1 MATSDFSTV
10 DLYDT
15 YPKKVQACGPL
26 CRNFGGYFPYADTDG
41 ARLSEADLAGDA
53 SIATE

>member
-1 MATSDFSTV
+1 MAPSDFSTV

-26 CRNFGGYFPYADTDG
+26 FRNFGGYFPYADTDG
-41 ARLSEADLAGDA
+41 ALLSETDLADDA

>member
-15 YPKKVQACGPL
+15 YPKKVQACGPP
-26 CRNFGGYFPYADTDG
+26 CRNFGGHFPFADADG
-41 ARLSEADLAGDA
+41 ARLSETDLAGDA